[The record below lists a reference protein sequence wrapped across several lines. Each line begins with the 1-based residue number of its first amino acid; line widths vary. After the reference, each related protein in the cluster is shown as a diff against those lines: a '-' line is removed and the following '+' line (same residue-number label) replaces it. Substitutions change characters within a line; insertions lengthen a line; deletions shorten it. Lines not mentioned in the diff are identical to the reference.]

1 MSPTQEGSS
10 PRRIKS
16 IRAKIILPYLLLTLV
31 VAGVGVFIV
40 TSLVSGS
47 LDERFNNQ
55 LLDAGRIVAEHIV
68 NGEKQ
73 RLETLRLVTNTTAVA
88 TDLVASDQTALDASV
103 RPILLNSPF
112 DAVSLINKE
121 GVEVYG
127 LYRLPDGDA
136 YELRGGNDF
145 STVPEVQM
153 VLNGVNDST
162 GSKRVFVAETAVG
175 PRIFTVGPVYQQG
188 ELVGAAMV
196 GISLEQTVTDLA
208 ASALAKVTF
217 YNPEGVVL
225 ATSFVDSEGNAVAVL
240 QEPASQYRLIT
251 RLLQTAPT
259 PVVTA
264 VENGS
269 VPLRQVEIVNQT
281 YRLAYGD
288 WQMRGQSFGL
298 FSVALPSNFIVTA
311 AATSRNALSLV
322 FSMAAVAV
330 TAIGLFIARRIV
342 LPLGRLVEV
351 STAVSQG
358 DLDQR
363 TGIQQADEI
372 GSLAHSFDIM
382 TERLAQRNKEL
393 IQQANK
399 LEAILNGIADS
410 VIVLD
415 AQNQIVTANPAAER
429 LLQTW
434 HSDNGTAKNGDGK
447 VLPELLNGE
456 VSPVVAARRFQVGG
470 RFFSGSTS
478 VVNAPDGEQWGR
490 VFVLRDVTREAEAE
504 QLKDGFITQISHELR
519 TPLTS
524 IKGYMDLFKATEK
537 ENISPD
543 RMRFLDAVIANTE
556 KLIDHVNKLL
566 DIGEIQQGTIWLQS
580 QPVNLI
586 HLLADLT
593 SVWRDLMAEKGL
605 SFQVNHN
612 GQEVWVKGDRARLTW
627 AINSLVENAYHY
639 TLADGQVAVN
649 LIIDQTE
656 GEARIEVA
664 DTGIGIAAVDEPYIF
679 TRFYR
684 VENQSTFNERGVGL
698 GLFIAKSLV
707 EMQNGRIWVHSQPDE
722 GSTFTIAL
730 PLESEIERR

>member
-1 MSPTQEGSS
+1 MSQTQEGI
-10 PRRIKS
+10 PQRRIKS
-16 IRAKIILPYLLLTLV
+16 IRAKIILPYLLLSLV

-55 LLDAGRIVAEHIV
+55 MLDAGRIVAEHIV
-68 NGEKQ
+68 SGEEQ
-73 RLETLRLVTNTTAVA
+73 RLGTLRLVTNTTAVA
-88 TDLVASDQTALDASV
+88 TDLVAHDQAALDASV
-103 RPILLNSPF
+103 RPILLNSTL

-127 LYRLPDGDA
+127 LYRLPDSEE

-145 STVPEVQM
+145 WAVPEVQM
-153 VLNGVNDST
+153 VLTGVNDSI
-162 GSKRVFVAETAVG
+162 GSKRAFVAETAVG
-175 PRIFTVGPVYQQG
+175 PRIFTVGPVYLQG

-196 GISLEQTVTDLA
+196 GVSLEQTVADLA
-208 ASALAKVTF
+208 TSALAKVTF
-217 YNPEGVVL
+217 YNPEGAVL
-225 ATSFVDSEGNAVAVL
+225 ATSFVDSEGSAVAAL
-240 QEPASQYRLIT
+240 QEPASQYTQIR

-264 VENGS
+264 VENDS
-269 VPLRQVEIVNQT
+269 VPLRQVEIFNQT

-288 WQMRGQSFGL
+288 WQMRNQSFGL

-322 FSMAAVAV
+322 FSLSAVAV
-330 TAIGLFIARRIV
+330 TAIGLLIARVIV

-351 STAVSQG
+351 STAVSHG
-358 DLDQR
+358 DLNQR

-382 TERLAQRNKEL
+382 TERLAQRSKEL
-393 IQQANK
+393 MQQANK

-415 AQNQIVTANPAAER
+415 AQNQIVTANPAAEL

-434 HSDNGTAKNGDGK
+434 HSGNGASKNGDNSI
-447 VLPELLNGE
+447 LPDLLNGE
-456 VSPVVAARRFQVGG
+456 ASPVMATERIQVGG

-504 QLKDGFITQISHELR
+504 QLKDGFITQVSHELR

-524 IKGYMDLFKATEK
+524 IKGYMDLFKASEK
-537 ENISPD
+537 ENISPE
-543 RMRFLDAVIANTE
+543 RMRLLDAVSANTD
-556 KLIDHVNKLL
+556 KLISRVNKLL
-566 DIGEIQQGTIWLQS
+566 DIGEIQQGTILLQTES
-580 QPVNLI
+580 FNLTQ
-586 HLLADLT
+586 LLADLPPT
-593 SVWRDLMAEKGL
+593 WRDLMDKKGL
-605 SFQVNHN
+605 AFQVNDN
-612 GQEVWVKGDRARLTW
+612 GQAAWVKGDRGRLTW
-627 AINSLVENAYHY
+627 ALHSLVENAYHY
-639 TLADGQVAVN
+639 TLADGRVTVD
-649 LIIDQTE
+649 LIMDHTE

-684 VENQSTFNERGVGL
+684 VENQSTFNETGVGL
-698 GLFIAKSLV
+698 GLYIAKSLV
-707 EMQNGRIWVHSQPDE
+707 EMHNGRIWVQSRPDE
-722 GSTFTIAL
+722 GSTFYIAL
-730 PLESEIERR
+730 PLEREIERS